1 MARITKIE
9 RGGHRTHS
17 VHDPVE
23 STLGYVFDI
32 GGITYAQFDSYGR
45 STRDKPGK
53 VSQSI
58 QVDRAGAQQIY
69 DLLMSAFPDLK

>member
-1 MARITKIE
+1 M
-9 RGGHRTHS
+9 
-17 VHDPVE
+17 
-23 STLGYVFDI
+23 GYVFEV
-32 GGITYAQFDSYGR
+32 GGTTYAQFDSYGR

-69 DLLMSAFPDLK
+69 DLLKAAFPDLR

>member
-1 MARITKIE
+1 MARITTIDKGPA
-9 RGGHRTHS
+9 RGHT

-23 STLGYVFDI
+23 KTLGYVFDFA
-32 GGITYAQFDSYGR
+32 GVRYAQFDSYGR

-58 QVDRAGAQQIY
+58 QVDREGAEAIY
-69 DLLMSAFPDLK
+69 QLLKSAFPDLD

>member
-1 MARITKIE
+1 MARITKIT
-9 RGGHRTHS
+9 RGGYRRHT

-23 STLGYVFDI
+23 TTLGYVFEVE
-32 GGITYAQFDSYGR
+32 GTPYAQFDSYGR

-58 QVDRAGAQQIY
+58 QVDRDGAQEIY
-69 DLLMSAFPDLK
+69 KLLKSAFSDLD